1 MPEITLEE
9 YELMNRILSDTRT
22 GWWKADYRLQTY
34 FFSKQIMELTGLP
47 SDRLSFAD
55 FLNRIR
61 TDFRFRIGE
70 EIATLEQPYVY
81 DMTFPILCPKGEI
94 WIHIKK
100 LHQEKNAHGD
110 SIITGSIQIVD
121 SPETT
126 KSEQAAALRINNL
139 LYQLNNISYTL
150 LSFLQ
155 NNNKIIYVSLLV
167 ILSFF
172 LFLDYIPGMHAYSA
186 WVTPP
191 VALFLGLSFALLC
204 GQAHP
209 KFNKKISKYLLQY
222 SVVGLGFGMNLQA
235 SLASGKE
242 GMEFTVISVVG
253 TLLIG
258 WGFGRKF
265 LKVDRDTS
273 YLISSGTAICG
284 GSAIAAVGPV
294 LRAKDSEMSVALGTI
309 FILNA
314 IALFIFPVIGH
325 ALNMSQHEFGTWA
338 AIAIH
343 DTSSVVG
350 AGAAYGE
357 EALRVATTI
366 KLTRALWIIPLAIA
380 TSFIFKSKGQKISIP
395 WFIFF
400 FVLAMIVN
408 TYVLNLS
415 ETGALIGA
423 GINSIARKALT
434 ITLFFIGASLS
445 RDVLK
450 AVGIKPLVQGI
461 LLWVVISV
469 STLAYIY
476 WS

>member
-1 MPEITLEE
+1 MA
-9 YELMNRILSDTRT
+9 STRT
-22 GWWKADYRLQTY
+22 LAK
-34 FFSKQIMELTGLP
+34 
-47 SDRLSFAD
+47 
-55 FLNRIR
+55 
-61 TDFRFRIGE
+61 
-70 EIATLEQPYVY
+70 
-81 DMTFPILCPKGEI
+81 
-94 WIHIKK
+94 
-100 LHQEKNAHGD
+100 
-110 SIITGSIQIVD
+110 SI
-121 SPETT
+121 
-126 KSEQAAALRINNL
+126 NM
-139 LYQLNNISYTL
+139 
-150 LSFLQ
+150 SFLQ
-155 NNNKIIYVSLLV
+155 NNNKI
-167 ILSFF
+167 
-172 LFLDYIPGMHAYSA
+172 IPGMHAYSA

-258 WGFGRKF
+258 WVIGRKF

>member
-1 MPEITLEE
+1 M
-9 YELMNRILSDTRT
+9 
-22 GWWKADYRLQTY
+22 A
-34 FFSKQIMELTGLP
+34 
-47 SDRLSFAD
+47 
-55 FLNRIR
+55 
-61 TDFRFRIGE
+61 
-70 EIATLEQPYVY
+70 
-81 DMTFPILCPKGEI
+81 
-94 WIHIKK
+94 
-100 LHQEKNAHGD
+100 
-110 SIITGSIQIVD
+110 SIQTASV
-121 SPETT
+121 
-126 KSEQAAALRINNL
+126 N
-139 LYQLNNISYTL
+139 TL
-150 LSFLQ
+150 AYLQ
-155 NNNKIIYVSLLV
+155 RKIKITYVSLVVL
-167 ILSFF
+167 LSIF
-172 LFLDYIPGMHAYSA
+172 LLLDYIPGYST

-191 VALFLGLSFALLC
+191 VALFLGLIFALSS

-209 KFNKKISKYLLQY
+209 KFNKKVSTYLLQY

-253 TLLIG
+253 TMLIG
-258 WGFGRKF
+258 WFIGRKF

-294 LRAKDSEMSVALGTI
+294 LRAKDTEMSVALGTI

-325 ALNMSQHEFGTWA
+325 ALDMSQQEFGTWA

-357 EALRVATTI
+357 EALQIATTI
-366 KLTRALWIIPLAIA
+366 KLTRALWIIPLALI
-380 TSFIFKSKGQKISIP
+380 TSFVFKSKGQKISIP

-400 FVLAMIVN
+400 FILAMVFN
-408 TYVLNLS
+408 TYVLNSS
-415 ETGALIGA
+415 ETGIMIGE
-423 GINSIARKALT
+423 GINSLARKTLT

-450 AVGIKPLVQGI
+450 AVGIKPLIQGV
-461 LLWVVISV
+461 LLWVTISV

-476 WS
+476 WF